1 MKVLSFGA
9 IFNLSGFLGIT
20 ANLARR
26 EDYAFTIIPHIC
38 CLLDLL
44 RRHNS
49 TFLIQKVSLWEF
61 GLLAAGAFN
70 LFE

>member
-26 EDYAFTIIPHIC
+26 EDYAFTI
-38 CLLDLL
+38 
-44 RRHNS
+44 
-49 TFLIQKVSLWEF
+49 KVP
-61 GLLAAGAFN
+61 AN
-70 LFE
+70 LFEMIKCFT